1 MIWVFGKS
9 RGPFSFPVLIKN
21 GEEIGS
27 FLCRE
32 LPVLSYGKRA
42 QRDVKD
48 TDPFQFYDSV
58 PEMLAHTADLSV

>member
-9 RGPFSFPVLIKN
+9 RGPFSFPVLIED

-32 LPVLSYGKRA
+32 LPILPDRKRA
-42 QRDVKD
+42 QGDVED
-48 TDPFQFYDSV
+48 TDPFKFHDFI
-58 PEMLAHTADLSV
+58 PEILAHAADLAV